1 MPPLERGWQ
10 GVALTGDC
18 RQSSACCD
26 RQLLFKGARDI
37 PKKEDTT
44 LNSHQKLGIL
54 GGMGPQATL
63 DFYQQVLNHTA
74 ADTDQQN
81 IETVILS
88 DTQMPDRTAAILS
101 GDHEEILARLYRD
114 AKQLE
119 DLGCSAIAVPCNTSH
134 YFLPTVQRDISI
146 PIIHMIDETAKY
158 LAEQGRTR
166 PAILATD
173 GTLKTALYQTACEKF
188 GLTAVVPTGDV
199 QRQVMSI
206 IYDEI
211 KAGRHGVDE
220 EFVPIHQWVEESG
233 CDCAILACTEL
244 STFAI
249 YHPLPPLY
257 VDAMDILARRAVEIC
272 GGTLK

>member
-1 MPPLERGWQ
+1 
-10 GVALTGDC
+10 
-18 RQSSACCD
+18 
-26 RQLLFKGARDI
+26 
-37 PKKEDTT
+37 
-44 LNSHQKLGIL
+44 
-54 GGMGPQATL
+54 MGPQATL
-63 DFYQQVLNHTA
+63 DFYQLVLNHTA

-101 GDHEEILARLYRD
+101 GEHTEILARLLGD
-114 AKQLE
+114 ARQLE
-119 DLGCSAIAVPCNTSH
+119 GLGCTAIAVPCNTSH
-134 YFLPTVQRDISI
+134 YFLPAVQKNIGI
-146 PIIHMIDETAKY
+146 PILHMIEETARY
-158 LAEQGRTR
+158 LAEQGRRR

-173 GTLKTALYQTACEKF
+173 GTLATKLYQTACEKY
-188 GLTAVVPTGDV
+188 GLDAVAPTGDV
-199 QRQVMSI
+199 QKQVMSI

-220 EFVPIHQWVEESG
+220 EFVPIHQWVEKSG

-249 YHPLPPLY
+249 YHPLPEIY
-257 VDAMDILARRAVEIC
+257 VDAMDILARRSVEIC